1 MRIGQSKGSNR
12 GAGGATEKNEDTTAA
27 VGQEDDNAGARVVQR
42 PASMRVSATA
52 GGGGFLDATT
62 NTDNVVQMEGWLKKK
77 SPSKFGRW
85 QVRVESR
92 VSGEG
97 GWF

>member
-1 MRIGQSKGSNR
+1 
-12 GAGGATEKNEDTTAA
+12 
-27 VGQEDDNAGARVVQR
+27 
-42 PASMRVSATA
+42 MRVSATA